1 MKKLF
6 FVLFGGAVAL
16 ASCNGKNAGS
26 EVSEPDGRVGGNAT
40 DTIEAQIEASL
51 EQVWATEK
59 VLETPES
66 VYYYPEG
73 DVLYVSNIAG
83 KPSEKDGKG
92 YISKL
97 SLDGNIIE
105 KEWVKGIDAP
115 KGMAVL
121 NGKLYVTNIDELV
134 EIDINSAKIS
144 NRYKVEGASFLND
157 VAVSP
162 DNKIIFSDSDKG
174 KIHVLENG
182 KVQVW
187 AEPGVERPN
196 GLITNNGKVYLASN
210 GKLQEVTQNGKV
222 GETLAEGIGAGDG
235 VVAVDENTFLVS
247 NWNGEIFYVLGPGE
261 QMMKKVLDTKDQNI
275 NSADIEYVKARN
287 LLLVPTF
294 GDNRVVAY
302 KLNRGNLEN

>member
-6 FVLFGGAVAL
+6 FILFGGAVVL
-16 ASCNGKNAGS
+16 ASCNGKNTGS

-51 EQVWATEK
+51 EQVWATDK

-83 KPSEKDGKG
+83 KPTEKDGKG

-97 SLDGNIIE
+97 SLDGKIIE

-134 EIDINSAKIS
+134 EIDINSGKVS

-162 DNKIIFSDSDKG
+162 DNKVIFSDSDKG

-196 GLITNNGKVYLASN
+196 GLIANNGKVYLASN
-210 GKLQEVTQNGKV
+210 GKLQEITQNGKV
-222 GETLAEGIGAGDG
+222 GEVLAEGIGAGDG
-235 VVAVDENTFLVS
+235 VVAVDESTFLVS
-247 NWNGEIFYVLGPGE
+247 NWNGEVFYVLGPGE
-261 QMMKKVLDTKDQNI
+261 GMMKKVLDTKDQNI
-275 NSADIEYVKARN
+275 NSADIEYIQARN